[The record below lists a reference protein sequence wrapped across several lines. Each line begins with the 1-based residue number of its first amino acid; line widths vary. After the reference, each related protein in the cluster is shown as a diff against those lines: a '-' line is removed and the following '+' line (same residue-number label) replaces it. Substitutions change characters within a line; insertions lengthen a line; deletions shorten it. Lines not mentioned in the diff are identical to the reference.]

1 MLCLQKKTGVERF
14 SFSGKFDYIIH
25 NLTSLKQFSL
35 IRTAISVLIL
45 YLFLLTLDIAG
56 QKVPHAFLVGLVN
69 TEN

>member
-1 MLCLQKKTGVERF
+1 MLCLQKKTGTECF
-14 SFSGKFDYIIH
+14 SFSGKFDYVIH

-45 YLFLLTLDIAG
+45 YLFLLTLDIEG
-56 QKVPHAFLVGLVN
+56 QKGPHVLLVGLMN